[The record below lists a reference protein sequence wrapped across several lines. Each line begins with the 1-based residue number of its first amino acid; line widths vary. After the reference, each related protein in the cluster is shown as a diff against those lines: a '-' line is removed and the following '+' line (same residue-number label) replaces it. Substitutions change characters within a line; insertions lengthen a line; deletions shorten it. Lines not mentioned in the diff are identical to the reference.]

1 MKIQAAELRDELC
14 RIAEA
19 QSQIPPYRPEFP
31 VELCQRVVS
40 YVLEQR
46 RRGKSVAEC
55 ARALGLPKG
64 RLHYWLYQ
72 RCSPNSSSVPPP
84 APPPEKPPLGALRP
98 VQVAAEVVQV
108 YDGVPERRYSLRS
121 PSGWEL
127 SDLSLGEL
135 VQLLRSLL

>member
-14 RIAEA
+14 RITEA

-31 VELCQRVVS
+31 VELCQRVVG

-55 ARALGLPKG
+55 AKALGLPRG

-72 RCSPNSSSVPPP
+72 RCTPNASSAPHP
-84 APPPEKPPLGALRP
+84 ARPPEETGRPALRP
-98 VQVAAEVVQV
+98 VQVAAEVVKV

-127 SDLSLGEL
+127 SALSLGEL